1 MTFVRKELTMGS
13 ILVCDD
19 DKEIVEAISIYL
31 TSEGLDVVKA
41 YDGMEALSVF
51 KANDIDLILI
61 DIMMPKLSGTEA
73 LREIRKT
80 SNLPALF
87 LTALGEEQDFLEGF
101 KSGCDDYIVKPF
113 PLSVIFEKS
122 MALIKRYYGTDNEH
136 QLRFGAITLDLAKR
150 KAFTDGREITLS
162 SKDFDILLY
171 ILSNKGAV
179 VSRDLILTKIWG
191 YDFDG
196 DSRVIDTH
204 IKRIRKAL
212 GEYSDIIKTAVGL
225 GYYAEA
231 EVKQL
236 D

>member
-1 MTFVRKELTMGS
+1 MYKLL
-13 ILVCDD
+13 IADD
-19 DKEIVEAISIYL
+19 EYKIRHTLGDYFEAKGCTVTLAEDGEQTVEKFY
-31 TSEGLDVVKA
+31 EGNFDL
-41 YDGMEALSVF
+41 
-51 KANDIDLILI
+51 LIL

-80 SNLPALF
+80 SNVPALF
-87 LTALGEEQDFLEGF
+87 LTALGEEQDFLKGF

-122 MALIKRYYGTDNEH
+122 MALIKRYYGTDSEH

-212 GEYSDIIKTAVGL
+212 GENSDIIKTAVGL